1 MGRPS
6 LLSVCFCLLAAVGP
20 AAVPPNVV
28 AEGVPP
34 VPAALTAE
42 LTPYLNLGGASF
54 RGWHSTRREAIV
66 TTRLGDASHLHAMA
80 ALTQLAR
87 YCLSDC

>member
-6 LLSVCFCLLAAVGP
+6 LLSVCFCLLAAVGL
-20 AAVPPNVV
+20 AAVPPNIV

-42 LTPYLNLGGASF
+42 LTPYLNLGASA
-54 RGWHSTRREAIV
+54 TRR
-66 TTRLGDASHLHAMA
+66 TSMRWPRRWRSASP
-80 ALTQLAR
+80 
-87 YCLSDC
+87 